1 MSAQNPEPRKR
12 SKMFDQVPGQ
22 HRPKLIRNGALFGLF
37 MALAVY
43 VMYFRPP
50 IPVLSQTGYEVQA
63 DLAEGTNIRPGFTPV
78 RVAGIDVGQVT
89 KQKDLG
95 PNQGVRIT
103 MEMED
108 GRGVSKVYKNATAA
122 SRWRTL
128 LGRNHYIDLDIGDPS
143 AGEISDPIPKSRTA
157 GQIELDEAIDTFDK
171 SGRDSLGNIIEET
184 NKGFSDGKS
193 VKRAVRAVP
202 PAMKELAPALDAL
215 QGEKEGDLSRLVFQT
230 NRAMEALG
238 RDEKAL
244 GGLIDQGA
252 IALGVTAARRADIG
266 ETLRNAG
273 GALVQTRS
281 TAVRLRTTLDELDPL
296 AADLRPGARVLDE
309 TAIVTRGL
317 LRKATPLLVDAR
329 PTFRDLAPAARS
341 ARTAARSG
349 APALANFQPILD
361 RFKNTLIPYFDET
374 HEESKRKNFQMI
386 GPALS
391 AAAGVLSP
399 GDFRGSLARFQA
411 GVGEGLL
418 VSTPCR
424 TDLFNRFVTTDEGK
438 IKCELL
444 AMALGAGVTGR
455 EPSTIR
461 AKNGLVPPE
470 LIQRIMKKEL
480 TVDGAVDE
488 LKSTVKNVGGGNP

>member
-12 SKMFDQVPGQ
+12 AKMFEVVPGQ
-22 HRPKLIRNGALFGLF
+22 HRPKLLRNGALFGLF

-50 IPVLSQTGYEVQA
+50 IPVLSQTGYEVEA
-63 DLAEGTNIRPGFTPV
+63 DLADATNIRPGFTPV
-78 RVAGIDVGQVT
+78 RVSGILVGQVT
-89 KQKDLG
+89 DQKDLG
-95 PNQGVRIT
+95 PGQGVRIT

-108 GRGVSKVYKNATAA
+108 GKGVDKVYKNATAY

-143 AGEISDPIPKSRTA
+143 TGEISGPIPKTRTG
-157 GQIELDEAIDTFDK
+157 GQIELDQALDSFDK
-171 SGRDSLGNIIEET
+171 SGRDAVSNIVGQTGEA
-184 NKGFSDGKS
+184 FADGEGVRS
-193 VKRAVRAVP
+193 AVRAVP
-202 PAMKELAPALDAL
+202 PAMRELAPALEAL
-215 QGEKEGDLSRLVFQT
+215 QGKEEGDLAKLVFQA
-230 NRAMEALG
+230 NRAMKALG

-244 GGLIDQGA
+244 GGLIDDGA

-273 GALVQTRS
+273 ASLAQTRS

-309 TAIVTRGL
+309 TAITTRDL
-317 LRKATPLLVDAR
+317 LRKATPLLVDLR

-361 RFKNTLIPYFDET
+361 RFKTTLIPWFNET
-374 HEESKRKNFQMI
+374 NEESKRRNYEMI

-391 AAAGVLSP
+391 AAAGVMAP
-399 GDFRGSLARFQA
+399 GDYRGALARFQA
-411 GVGEGLL
+411 GAGEGI
-418 VSTPCR
+418 VSPFSPCR
-424 TDLFNRFVTTDEGK
+424 TDLFNKYVTTEEGK

-444 AMALGAGVTGR
+444 ADVLSNALSGGAAPAR
-455 EPSTIR
+455 FKSR
-461 AKNGLVPPE
+461 LVPDD
-470 LIQRIMKKEL
+470 LIKQITSKKL
-480 TVDGAVDE
+480 TIDGAVKK
-488 LKSTVKNVGGGNP
+488 LQSTVKTLSGGKP